1 MLEQREEKAVP
12 KAKEV
17 CTPARCSDLETPDAW
32 AAEKRNAPKTPRRA
46 LN

>member
-17 CTPARCSDLETPDAW
+17 CTPARCSDLETPDACPPKSAKRAEN
-32 AAEKRNAPKTPRRA
+32 AAPRP
-46 LN
+46 